1 MASSDYNELFSS
13 LPQKALLLKFSDG
26 TIITNDKIVSES
38 LELEES
44 LCSDTNLKYGSCE
57 SDRFSIRVVNDE
69 ISFKDLWVDVYM
81 FIKEN
86 DGVLATNDDKKFI
99 TDQSQHFKVV
109 EGTNGKL
116 GRFKVKSDKPTG
128 DRVYRDLE
136 CYDAMQDLINVD
148 VAAWYNGL
156 TFPISLKN
164 FRDSLF
170 QYLDFRQVET
180 TLINDSYSIKGGYT
194 TNSLSSRDVLA
205 SICEINGV
213 FGHINRDGKF
223 DYVSLPSSDTV
234 TLEWYHR
241 GTGKYEDYE
250 TESITKVISYTA
262 DGTVGCEV
270 GVDGNTYTFENNLIV
285 YGDEGSAAQITALT
299 NLLNQIKDFTYRPFS
314 VRTYGNPLMEL
325 GTNLVVNTH
334 RQTVNSFV
342 MNRFLSGIQSMK
354 DEYYAYGD
362 KAYPEEINR
371 IKTIIERTA
380 GKTASIEANINEM
393 NSEIVLKV
401 DANGNIGTATLK
413 SNGSVSS
420 FDINVDS
427 IKFKANSTMNLSTAR
442 LSISSTNFSVDTAGN
457 VTATALTLNGGSINL
472 NNVFKVTSAGALT
485 ATSGNIGGITIN
497 SANGL
502 LASSSN
508 GAVAIYPTG
517 MVYVTNSDESKTLT
531 LSSGGLVAGIAGS
544 GSSASIDI
552 SGSGIIMNDGG
563 GGMFWLKGPSS
574 GARINFE
581 VSGSGSNARFS
592 NLSVTGTKSRIVE
605 TEDYGDR
612 LLYCYETP
620 TPLFGDIGEGVIAE
634 DGKCYIWLDSVF
646 AQTINS
652 NGYQVFLQKYGE
664 GECYV
669 TERTA
674 NYFVVE
680 GYSGLAFGWEI
691 KAKQSDYEMNRL
703 DKFVE
708 TPSISNDYGEDAIK
722 HIDEVLKEREVA

>member
-44 LCSDTNLKYGSCE
+44 LCSDTKLKYGSCE
-57 SDRFSIRVVNDE
+57 SSRFSIRVVNDE

-86 DGVLATNDDKKFI
+86 DGVLATNDNKKFI
-99 TDQSQHFKVV
+99 TNQSQHFKVV

-213 FGHINRDGKF
+213 FGHINRDGRF

-241 GTGKYEDYE
+241 GTGSYEDYE
-250 TESITKVISYTA
+250 TENITKVISYAA

-285 YGDEGSAAQITALT
+285 YGDEGSAAQTTALT

-314 VRTYGNPLMEL
+314 VRTYGNPLMDL
-325 GTNLVVNTH
+325 GTNLIVNTH

-362 KAYPEEINR
+362 KVYPEEINR

-472 NNVFKVTSAGALT
+472 NNVFKVTSAGAVSASDIT
-485 ATSGNIGGITIN
+485 ATGGKVGNYTIN
-497 SANGL
+497 
-502 LASSSN
+502 N
-508 GAVAIYPTG
+508 GALKSQSRYSKVELYPAYIYLEDAS
-517 MVYVTNSDESKTLT
+517 TNLNIQPNQ
-531 LSSGGLVAGIAGS
+531 IAGR
-544 GSSASIDI
+544 GTNI
-552 SGSGIIMNDGG
+552 
-563 GGMFWLKGPSS
+563 
-574 GARINFE
+574 
-581 VSGSGSNARFS
+581 VT
-592 NLSVTGTKSRIVE
+592 TGTKNRLVE
-605 TEDYGDR
+605 TTDYGDR

-620 TPLFGDIGEGVIAE
+620 SPMFGDVGEGVIAE

-652 NGYQVFLQKYGE
+652 DGYQVFLQKYGQ

-669 TERTA
+669 TERKS

-680 GYSGLAFGWEI
+680 GDSGLAFGWEI
-691 KAKQSDYEMNRL
+691 KARQSDFDMRRL
-703 DKFVE
+703 E
-708 TPSISNDYGEDAIK
+708 TYDDWEIENTDYGKLSIEHLDSIR
-722 HIDEVLKEREVA
+722 KEREVA

>member
-38 LELEES
+38 LGLEES

-57 SDRFSIRVVNDE
+57 SSRFSIRVVNDE
-69 ISFKDLWVDVYM
+69 VSFKDLWVDVYM

-148 VAAWYNGL
+148 VAVWYNGL
-156 TFPISLKN
+156 TFPISLKD

-170 QYLDFRQVET
+170 QYLDFMQVET

-213 FGHINRDGKF
+213 FGHINRDGRF

-241 GTGKYEDYE
+241 GTGSYEDYE

-285 YGDEGSAAQITALT
+285 YGDEGSAAQTTALT

-314 VRTYGNPLMEL
+314 VRTYGNPLMDL

-334 RQTVNSFV
+334 RQTINSFV

-362 KAYPEEINR
+362 KIYPEEINR

-472 NNVFKVTSAGALT
+472 NNVFKVTSAGKVT
-485 ATSGNIGGITIN
+485 ATSGTIGGWTITQN
-497 SANGL
+497 HL
-502 LASSSN
+502 ESSDSSGN
-508 GAVAIYPTG
+508 KVELNLGELYLSSTSGSIV
-517 MVYVTNSDESKTLT
+517 T
-531 LSSGGLVAGIAGS
+531 LSPRQYAARAHSMTLIGT
-544 GSSASIDI
+544 SS
-552 SGSGIIMNDGG
+552 
-563 GGMFWLKGPSS
+563 LTV
-574 GARINFE
+574 E
-581 VSGSGSNARFS
+581 
-592 NLSVTGTKSRIVE
+592 GTKSRMVS
-605 TEDYGDR
+605 TEDYGKK

-620 TPLFGDIGEGVIAE
+620 SPLFGDVGEGVIAD

-652 NGYQVFLQKYGE
+652 NGYQVFLQKYGQ

-669 TERTA
+669 TERKS

-680 GYSGLAFGWEI
+680 GDSGLAFGWEI
-691 KAKQSDYEMNRL
+691 KARQSDFDMRRL
-703 DKFVE
+703 E
-708 TPSISNDYGEDAIK
+708 TYDDWEIENTDYGKLSIEHLDSIR
-722 HIDEVLKEREVA
+722 KEREVA

>member
-44 LCSDTNLKYGSCE
+44 LCSDTKLKYGSCE
-57 SDRFSIRVVNDE
+57 SSRFSIRVVNDE

-86 DGVLATNDDKKFI
+86 DGVLATNDNKKFI
-99 TDQSQHFKVV
+99 TNQSQHFKVV

-213 FGHINRDGKF
+213 FGHINRDGRF

-241 GTGKYEDYE
+241 GTGSYEDYE
-250 TESITKVISYTA
+250 TENITKVISYTA

-285 YGDEGSAAQITALT
+285 YGDEGSAAQTTALT

-314 VRTYGNPLMEL
+314 VRTYGNPLMDL
-325 GTNLVVNTH
+325 GTNLIVNTH

-362 KAYPEEINR
+362 KVYPEEINR

-472 NNVFKVTSAGALT
+472 NNVFKVTSAGAVTASNIT
-485 ATSGNIGGITIN
+485 ATGGKVGNYTIN
-497 SANGL
+497 
-502 LASSSN
+502 N
-508 GAVAIYPTG
+508 GALKSQSGYSKVELYPAYIYLEDAS
-517 MVYVTNSDESKTLT
+517 TNLNIQPNQ
-531 LSSGGLVAGIAGS
+531 IAGR
-544 GSSASIDI
+544 GTNI
-552 SGSGIIMNDGG
+552 
-563 GGMFWLKGPSS
+563 
-574 GARINFE
+574 
-581 VSGSGSNARFS
+581 VT
-592 NLSVTGTKSRIVE
+592 TGTKNRLVE
-605 TEDYGDR
+605 TTDYGDR

-620 TPLFGDIGEGVIAE
+620 SPMFGDVGEGVIAE

-652 NGYQVFLQKYGE
+652 DGYQVFLQKYGQ

-669 TERTA
+669 TERKS

-680 GYSGLAFGWEI
+680 GDSGLAFGWEI
-691 KAKQSDYEMNRL
+691 KARQSDFDMRRL
-703 DKFVE
+703 E
-708 TPSISNDYGEDAIK
+708 TYDDWEIENTDYGKLSIEHLNSIR
-722 HIDEVLKEREVA
+722 KEREVA

>member
-57 SDRFSIRVVNDE
+57 SGRFSIRVVNDE

-170 QYLDFRQVET
+170 QYLDFRQIET

-250 TESITKVISYTA
+250 TENITKVISYTA

-285 YGDEGSAAQITALT
+285 YGDEGSAAQTTALT

-334 RQTVNSFV
+334 RQTINSFV

-362 KAYPEEINR
+362 KVYPEEINR

-413 SNGSVSS
+413 SNGSASS

-427 IKFKANSTMNLSTAR
+427 IKFKANSVMNLSSAR

-472 NNVFKVTSAGALT
+472 NNVFKVTSAGEVT
-485 ATSGNIGGITIN
+485 ATSGTIGGWTITQNHLESSNSSGNKVELNIGE
-497 SANGL
+497 L
-502 LASSSN
+502 YLSSTS
-508 GAVAIYPTG
+508 GSI
-517 MVYVTNSDESKTLT
+517 VTLSPRQYAARAHSMTLT
-531 LSSGGLVAGIAGS
+531 GTSSLTV
-544 GSSASIDI
+544 
-552 SGSGIIMNDGG
+552 
-563 GGMFWLKGPSS
+563 
-574 GARINFE
+574 E
-581 VSGSGSNARFS
+581 
-592 NLSVTGTKSRIVE
+592 GTKSRMVS
-605 TEDYGDR
+605 TEDYGKK

-620 TPLFGDIGEGVIAE
+620 SPLFGDVGEGGIAE

-652 NGYQVFLQKYGE
+652 DGYQVFLQKYGQ

-669 TERTA
+669 TERKS

-680 GYSGLAFGWEI
+680 GDSGLAFGWEI
-691 KAKQSDYEMNRL
+691 KARQSDFDMRRL
-703 DKFVE
+703 E
-708 TPSISNDYGEDAIK
+708 TYDDWEIENTDYGKLSIEHLDSIR
-722 HIDEVLKEREVA
+722 KEREVA

>member
-57 SDRFSIRVVNDE
+57 SSRFSIRVVNDE

-170 QYLDFRQVET
+170 QYLDFMQVET

-213 FGHINRDGKF
+213 FGHINRDGRF

-241 GTGKYEDYE
+241 GTGSYEDYE
-250 TESITKVISYTA
+250 TESIKKVISYTA

-285 YGDEGSAAQITALT
+285 YGDEGSAAQTTALT
-299 NLLNQIKDFTYRPFS
+299 NLLNQIKDFTYRPYS

-334 RQTVNSFV
+334 RQTINSFV

-362 KAYPEEINR
+362 KVYPEEINR

-427 IKFKANSTMNLSTAR
+427 IKFKANSVMNLSSAR
-442 LSISSTNFSVDTAGN
+442 LSISSNNFSVDTAGN

-472 NNVFKVTSAGALT
+472 NNVFKVTSAGAVTASDIT
-485 ATSGNIGGITIN
+485 ATGGKVGNYTIN
-497 SANGL
+497 
-502 LASSSN
+502 N
-508 GAVAIYPTG
+508 GALKSQSGYSKVELYPAYIYLEDAS
-517 MVYVTNSDESKTLT
+517 TNLNIQPNQ
-531 LSSGGLVAGIAGS
+531 IAGR
-544 GSSASIDI
+544 GTNI
-552 SGSGIIMNDGG
+552 
-563 GGMFWLKGPSS
+563 
-574 GARINFE
+574 
-581 VSGSGSNARFS
+581 VT
-592 NLSVTGTKSRIVE
+592 TGTKNRLVE
-605 TEDYGDR
+605 TTDYGDR

-620 TPLFGDIGEGVIAE
+620 SPMFGDVGEGVIAE

-652 NGYQVFLQKYGE
+652 DGYQVFLQKYGQ

-669 TERTA
+669 TERKS

-680 GYSGLAFGWEI
+680 GDSGLAFGWEI
-691 KAKQSDYEMNRL
+691 KARQSDFDMRRL
-703 DKFVE
+703 E
-708 TPSISNDYGEDAIK
+708 TYDDWKIENTDYGKLSIEHLNSIR
-722 HIDEVLKEREVA
+722 KEREVA

>member
-1 MASSDYNELFSS
+1 MASSDYNVLFSS

-57 SDRFSIRVVNDE
+57 SSRFSIRVVNDE

-86 DGVLATNDDKKFI
+86 EGVLATNDDKKFI

-180 TLINDSYSIKGGYT
+180 NLINDSYSIKGGYT

-213 FGHINRDGKF
+213 LGHINRDGKF
-223 DYVSLPSSDTV
+223 DYISLPSSDTV

-241 GTGKYEDYE
+241 GSGSYEDYE

-270 GVDGNTYTFENNLIV
+270 GMDGNSYTLDNNLVV
-285 YGDEGSAAQITALT
+285 YGDEGSAAQTTALT

-362 KAYPEEINR
+362 KIYPEEINR

-401 DANGNIGTATLK
+401 DANGNIGKATLK
-413 SNGSVSS
+413 SDGSVSS
-420 FDINVDS
+420 FEINVDS
-427 IKFKANSTMNLSTAR
+427 IKFKANSVMNLSSAR
-442 LSISSTNFSVDTAGN
+442 LSISSNNFSVDTAGN

-497 SANGL
+497 STNGL

-517 MVYVTNSDESKTLT
+517 MVYVTNSDSSKTMTLT
-531 LSSGGLVAGIAGS
+531 SGSLSGGSQGASMTLDAS
-544 GSSASIDI
+544 GLKITDS
-552 SGSGIIMNDGG
+552 GG
-563 GGMFWLKGPSS
+563 GSFSLVGPSS

-581 VSGSGSNARFS
+581 VSGSGSHARFS
-592 NLSVTGTKSRIVE
+592 NLSVTGSKSRIVS

-652 NGYQVFLQKYGE
+652 NGYQVFLQKYGQ

-680 GYSGLAFGWEI
+680 GDPGLAFGWEI

-708 TPSISNDYGEDAIK
+708 TPSISNDYGEEAIR
-722 HIDEVLKEREVA
+722 HINEILNEREVA

>member
-57 SDRFSIRVVNDE
+57 SSRFSIRVVNDE

-86 DGVLATNDDKKFI
+86 DGVLATNDNKKFI

-213 FGHINRDGKF
+213 FGHINRDGRF

-250 TESITKVISYTA
+250 TENITKVISYTS

-285 YGDEGSAAQITALT
+285 YGDEGSAAQTTALT
-299 NLLNQIKDFTYRPFS
+299 NLLNQITDFTYRPFS
-314 VRTYGNPLMEL
+314 VRTYGNPLMDL

-362 KAYPEEINR
+362 KVYPEEINR

-427 IKFKANSTMNLSTAR
+427 IKFKANSVMNLSSAR

-472 NNVFKVTSAGALT
+472 NNVFKVTSAGEVT
-485 ATSGNIGGITIN
+485 ATSGTIGGWTITQN
-497 SANGL
+497 HL
-502 LASSSN
+502 ESSN
-508 GAVAIYPTG
+508 SPGNKVELNLGELYLSSTSGSI
-517 MVYVTNSDESKTLT
+517 VTLSPRQYAARAHSMTLT
-531 LSSGGLVAGIAGS
+531 GTSSLTV
-544 GSSASIDI
+544 
-552 SGSGIIMNDGG
+552 
-563 GGMFWLKGPSS
+563 
-574 GARINFE
+574 E
-581 VSGSGSNARFS
+581 
-592 NLSVTGTKSRIVE
+592 GTKSRMVS
-605 TEDYGDR
+605 TEDYGKK

-620 TPLFGDIGEGVIAE
+620 SPLFGDVGEGVIAE

-652 NGYQVFLQKYGE
+652 DGYQVFLQKYGQ

-669 TERTA
+669 TERKS

-680 GYSGLAFGWEI
+680 GDSGLAFGWEI
-691 KAKQSDYEMNRL
+691 KARQSDFDMRRL
-703 DKFVE
+703 E
-708 TPSISNDYGEDAIK
+708 TYDDWEIENTDYGKLSIEHLNSIR
-722 HIDEVLKEREVA
+722 KEREVA

>member
-57 SDRFSIRVVNDE
+57 SGRFSIRVVNDE

-170 QYLDFRQVET
+170 QYLNFRQVET
-180 TLINDSYSIKGGYT
+180 TLINDTYSIKGGYT

-213 FGHINRDGKF
+213 FGHINRDGRF

-250 TESITKVISYTA
+250 TENITKVISYTA

-285 YGDEGSAAQITALT
+285 YGDEGSAAQTIALT
-299 NLLNQIKDFTYRPFS
+299 NLLNRIKDFTYRPFS
-314 VRTYGNPLMEL
+314 VRTYGNPLMDL

-334 RQTVNSFV
+334 RQTINSFV

-362 KAYPEEINR
+362 KVYPEEINQT
-371 IKTIIERTA
+371 KTIIERTA
-380 GKTASIEANINEM
+380 GKTASIETNINEM

-427 IKFKANSTMNLSTAR
+427 IKFKANSVMNLSSAR
-442 LSISSTNFSVDTAGN
+442 LSISSNNFSVDTAGN

-472 NNVFKVTSAGALT
+472 NNVFKVTSAGEVT
-485 ATSGNIGGITIN
+485 ATSGTIGGWTITQN
-497 SANGL
+497 HL
-502 LASSSN
+502 ESSN
-508 GAVAIYPTG
+508 SSGNKVELNLGELYLSSTSGSI
-517 MVYVTNSDESKTLT
+517 VTLSPRRYAARAHSMTLT
-531 LSSGGLVAGIAGS
+531 GTSSLTV
-544 GSSASIDI
+544 
-552 SGSGIIMNDGG
+552 
-563 GGMFWLKGPSS
+563 
-574 GARINFE
+574 E
-581 VSGSGSNARFS
+581 
-592 NLSVTGTKSRIVE
+592 GTKSRMVS
-605 TEDYGDR
+605 TEDYGKK

-620 TPLFGDIGEGVIAE
+620 SPLFGDVGEGVIAE

-652 NGYQVFLQKYGE
+652 DGYQVFLQKYGQ

-669 TERTA
+669 TERKS

-680 GYSGLAFGWEI
+680 GDSGLAFGWEI
-691 KAKQSDYEMNRL
+691 KARQSDFDMRRL
-703 DKFVE
+703 E
-708 TPSISNDYGEDAIK
+708 TYDDWEIENTDYGKLSIEHLDSIK
-722 HIDEVLKEREVA
+722 KEREVA

>member
-26 TIITNDKIVSES
+26 TIITNDKINFES

-57 SDRFSIRVVNDE
+57 SSRFSIRVVNDE

-109 EGTNGKL
+109 EGANGKL

-128 DRVYRDLE
+128 DRAYRDLE

-213 FGHINRDGKF
+213 FGHINRDGRF

-234 TLEWYHR
+234 ALEWYHR

-250 TESITKVISYTA
+250 TDNITKVISYTA

-285 YGDEGSAAQITALT
+285 YGDEGSAAQTTALT

-314 VRTYGNPLMEL
+314 VRTYGNPLMDL

-362 KAYPEEINR
+362 KVYPEEINR

-401 DANGNIGTATLK
+401 DANGNIGIATLK
-413 SNGSVSS
+413 SDGTVSS
-420 FDINVDS
+420 FEINVDS
-427 IKFKANSTMNLSTAR
+427 IKFKANSTLDLSSANLSIYSNKFR
-442 LSISSTNFSVDTAGN
+442 VDTAGN